1 MTQIT
6 YKGQDWTLR
15 EFRVQELD
23 YVIVVA
29 PYELYEL
36 LDMDDEYD
44 NVIDEQITYYASED
58 EFSLPA
64 KELIGLIDYQVK
76 LIEEIL

>member
-1 MTQIT
+1 MTNIT

-23 YVIVVA
+23 YTIVVA

-44 NVIDEQITYYASED
+44 NVIDQQITYYASED

-64 KELIGLIDYQVK
+64 QELLNQLTFHMT
-76 LIEEIL
+76 LIEEV

>member
-1 MTQIT
+1 MTNIT

-15 EFRVQELD
+15 EFKVHEVD
-23 YVIVVA
+23 YTIVVA

-36 LDMDDEYD
+36 LYTDDEYD

-64 KELIGLIDYQVK
+64 QELLNQLTFHMT
-76 LIEEIL
+76 LIEEI